1 MLSNTLYLSSIA
13 LLASLAI
20 SKADSQEFGII
31 SIRSGSALQY
41 AGITLNIDGAT
52 DGYYPVRVG
61 GRSYETYVVDDEG
74 RLVANST
81 YYWGLIP
88 DTDGQYGA
96 TTDSANAITGFS
108 IKDGNLASADGYA
121 FVAVPD
127 GTAWDLYSENAVGTN
142 GNTNNN
148 LGLAL
153 AAYTT
158 SGFASDFE
166 PSVSTDSSSS
176 NTTSSETSSTYE
188 TTTLAPSE
196 NTTTTISSATDSSSS
211 ASTSATVVGT
221 SSIVADFDSS
231 SSVSTTANATQTT
244 ATSTASSTATSS
256 SNTTT
261 NSTSS
266 ATTTNSKNA
275 ANINNKGSI
284 SLLAMGLV
292 GLFL

>member
-1 MLSNTLYLSSIA
+1 MLSNTLYLSAAA

-20 SKADSQEFGII
+20 SKADSQEFSLI
-31 SIRSGSALQY
+31 SIRSGSVLQY
-41 AGITLNIDGAT
+41 ASVVLNVDGAT

-61 GRSYETYVVDDEG
+61 GKSYDDYVVDDEG
-74 RLVANST
+74 RLVANGT

-127 GTAWDLYSENAVGTN
+127 GTAWDLYSENADGTN

-158 SGFASDFE
+158 SGFASDFD
-166 PSVSTDSSSS
+166 PSESSDSTTTATT
-176 NTTSSETSSTYE
+176 TTSTSASE
-188 TTTLAPSE
+188 TTTSAAE
-196 NTTTTISSATDSSSS
+196 TTTVAPADNSTSTTAAYYNSTTV
-211 ASTSATVVGT
+211 STSAT
-221 SSIVADFDSS
+221 
-231 SSVSTTANATQTT
+231 
-244 ATSTASSTATSS
+244 ATSS
-256 SNTTT
+256 
-261 NSTSS
+261 
-266 ATTTNSKNA
+266 A
-275 ANINNKGSI
+275 ANITNTVTSENNAVAAFGKGSF
-284 SLLAMGLV
+284 SLMAMGLA

>member
-1 MLSNTLYLSSIA
+1 MLSNTLYLSAAA

-20 SKADSQEFGII
+20 SKADSQEFGLI
-31 SIRSGSALQY
+31 SIRSGSVLQY
-41 AGITLNIDGAT
+41 ASVVLNIDGAT

-61 GRSYETYVVDDEG
+61 GKSYDDYVVDDEG
-74 RLVANST
+74 RLVANGT

-127 GTAWDLYSENAVGTN
+127 GTAWDLYSENAAGTN

-158 SGFASDFE
+158 SGFASDFD
-166 PSVSTDSSSS
+166 PSESSDS
-176 NTTSSETSSTYE
+176 TTSATTSASETATASE
-188 TTTLAPSE
+188 TTTVAPADNS
-196 NTTTTISSATDSSSS
+196 TTTTAAYYNSTTV
-211 ASTSATVVGT
+211 STSAT
-221 SSIVADFDSS
+221 
-231 SSVSTTANATQTT
+231 
-244 ATSTASSTATSS
+244 ATSS
-256 SNTTT
+256 
-261 NSTSS
+261 
-266 ATTTNSKNA
+266 A
-275 ANINNKGSI
+275 ANITNTVTSENNAVAAFGKGSF
-284 SLLAMGLV
+284 SLMAMGLA

>member
-1 MLSNTLYLSSIA
+1 MLSSTLYLSSVA
-13 LLASLAI
+13 LLASLVTI
-20 SKADSQEFGII
+20 KADSQEFGLI

-108 IKDGNLASADGYA
+108 IEDGNLASADGYA

-127 GTAWDLYSENAVGTN
+127 GTAWDLYSENADGNN

-166 PSVSTDSSSS
+166 PSVSTDSS
-176 NTTSSETSSTYE
+176 NTTTSETSSTYE

-211 ASTSATVVGT
+211 STSATVVGT

-231 SSVSTTANATQTT
+231 SSVSTASNATQTT

>member
-1 MLSNTLYLSSIA
+1 MLSSTLYLSSIA
-13 LLASLAI
+13 VLASLVTI
-20 SKADSQEFGII
+20 KADSQEFGLI

-108 IKDGNLASADGYA
+108 IEDGNLASADGYA

-127 GTAWDLYSENAVGTN
+127 GTAWDLYSANAVGNN

-148 LGLAL
+148 VGLAL

-176 NTTSSETSSTYE
+176 NTTTSETSSTYE

-196 NTTTTISSATDSSSS
+196 NTTTTISSATDSSSG
-211 ASTSATVVGT
+211 STSATVIGT
-221 SSIVADFDSS
+221 SSIAADFDSS
-231 SSVSTTANATQTT
+231 SSFSTASNATQTT
-244 ATSTASSTATSS
+244 ATSTATSS

-275 ANINNKGSI
+275 ANVNTKGSI